1 MVYTA
6 VGVAA
11 GLLGEGLSAALQNPW
26 VLGAFAVL
34 MVALALSMFG
44 LYELQLPQRWQT
56 RLTASSNR
64 RRGGGRRC
72 RRDGRDLGADRRP
85 CVTAPLAGALAYI
98 AQTGDAFTGGGAL
111 FAMALGMGVPLV
123 PVGVGAGNLLPR
135 AGRWMEVTKRFFGF
149 LLLGVA
155 IWMVSPVLPAA
166 ADGGLGRPAAGGGGL
181 SRRFRPARQRAART
195 GAAGQGLG
203 LLAARPVPSC
213 WWAWPRAAAIRC
225 SPCRTGCGARC
236 GAAVPGGAGHAE
248 VRFERVASVTE
259 LETRVAQASAAGK
272 PVLLDFYADWCVSC
286 KEMER
291 LTFSDTAVRSRLS
304 GSVLLQ
310 ADVTRNNADDKA
322 LLKRFGLFG
331 PPGIILFGADGS
343 ERPVRVIGY
352 QSAERFLDSLQR
364 ALGSATRT

>member
-1 MVYTA
+1 MR
-6 VGVAA
+6 
-11 GLLGEGLSAALQNPW
+11 
-26 VLGAFAVL
+26 GA
-34 MVALALSMFG
+34 
-44 LYELQLPQRWQT
+44 
-56 RLTASSNR
+56 
-64 RRGGGRRC
+64 
-72 RRDGRDLGADRRP
+72 
-85 CVTAPLAGALAYI
+85 
-98 AQTGDAFTGGGAL
+98 
-111 FAMALGMGVPLV
+111 
-123 PVGVGAGNLLPR
+123 
-135 AGRWMEVTKRFFGF
+135 
-149 LLLGVA
+149 
-155 IWMVSPVLPAA
+155 
-166 ADGGLGRPAAGGGGL
+166 
-181 SRRFRPARQRAART
+181 
-195 GAAGQGLG
+195 
-203 LLAARPVPSC
+203 
-213 WWAWPRAAAIRC
+213 
-225 SPCRTGCGARC
+225 

-304 GSVLLQ
+304 GQVLLQ